1 MDVGVFVRACVRAR
15 ACVCV
20 CVCDG
25 SILRSVLAHVS
36 INRAAAQKKAR
47 QLTVT
52 EIGRECVLVGH
63 GPEE

>member
-1 MDVGVFVRACVRAR
+1 MDVGVCVRACVRAR
-15 ACVCV
+15 ACVC
-20 CVCDG
+20 DR